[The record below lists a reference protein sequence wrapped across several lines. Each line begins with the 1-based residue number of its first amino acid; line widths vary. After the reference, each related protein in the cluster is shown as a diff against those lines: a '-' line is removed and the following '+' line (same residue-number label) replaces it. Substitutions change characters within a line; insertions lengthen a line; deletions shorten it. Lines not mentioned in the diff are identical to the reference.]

1 MTEIAISLSAPF
13 TYGVYIYIMTM
24 IHQLEFLGQGIAE
37 LGGVQ
42 GGKYH
47 HRGSPNFKYGP
58 SNTYK

>member
-1 MTEIAISLSAPF
+1 M
-13 TYGVYIYIMTM
+13 IMF
-24 IHQLEFLGQGIAE
+24 HQLEFLGQEIAE

-47 HRGSPNFKYGP
+47 HRGSRNFKYGP